1 MNKLLVIVPYRD
13 REQHLSEFIP
23 YITKTLQDQNIN
35 YIISIIE
42 QDKTEL
48 FNRGLL
54 CNIGFSLYH
63 KDCNYTCIHDI
74 DMIGEDFDYSYEPIV
89 THLSALSK
97 TRNYE
102 EWYDDYLGGVTL
114 FPNNIFLKINGFS
127 NQYWGWGREDDD
139 ISIRCKAMECKVQR
153 KQCRYHTLDHD
164 TMLYHKRLDRSPGFK
179 ENIER
184 FKFFRESKNKK
195 SIIINDGLSTINNF
209 YSIDSILDMEY
220 YTLVKTIVK
229 KL

>member
-1 MNKLLVIVPYRD
+1 MKLLIIVPYRD
-13 REQHLSEFIP
+13 RESHLKEFIP
-23 YITKTLQDQNIN
+23 YITTTLQTQQIN
-35 YIISIIE
+35 NKIVIIE
-42 QDKTEL
+42 QNSREL

-54 CNIGFSLYH
+54 CNIGFELY
-63 KDCNYTCIHDI
+63 KNEYDYICIHDI

-97 TRNYE
+97 ARNYE
-102 EWYDDYLGGVTL
+102 EWYDDYLGGVVL

-127 NQYWGWGREDDD
+127 NQYWGWGCEDDD
-139 ISIRCKAMECKVQR
+139 ISIRCKTMECKIQR
-153 KQCRYHTLDHD
+153 KQCKYYTLDHD
-164 TMLYHKRLDRSPGFK
+164 TMLYHKRLDHSPGFK
-179 ENIER
+179 ENMER
-184 FKFFRESKNKK
+184 FKFFRGSKNKK

-229 KL
+229 KS